1 MKSKLIYFGVIIF
14 LFSFSIVSADDT
26 EFAGRGETVWPIES
40 EDIEMVAETVLVQP
54 AEIGWD
60 ANCIFILKNTGES
73 TEVQVGFPDVTDEG
87 PGADLT
93 EGTIKSFRCFVDG
106 KEVQAEH
113 KKGTQDSL
121 NPELEYPFAY
131 VWKMS
136 FKKGQV
142 RAIRNTYNF
151 RGLYRSD
158 GTIELNYI
166 LTTGALWKGKIKN
179 ALIVFDLGKHDPRF
193 TYSIQPSGYVAKDH
207 QVTWTFKDFEPEADI
222 EIGLSPLVQEWFE
235 QVDHYAKTD
244 SIEVLKRMLFEADW
258 LLERHIPKTV
268 EEEFLLKYDQLIRKF
283 EKYGNSSRYK
293 ALKAL
298 RTDQAEK
305 ATTQSYK
312 FLEELKN
319 RSTLSEED
327 KEFVDFFVDI
337 VERTLENNELCI
349 SFYEILLANIE
360 RDISSLDTIQ
370 DLASREKEKNFL
382 LWKQKGYIEEIKNLN
397 QLIDESK
404 GKKQ

>member
-1 MKSKLIYFGVIIF
+1 MKSKLIYSGILIF

-73 TEVQVGFPDVTDEG
+73 TEVQVGFPDVTNEG
-87 PGADLT
+87 PGADLN
-93 EGTIKSFRCFVDG
+93 EGTIKNFRCFVDG
-106 KEVQAEH
+106 KEVQVEH
-113 KKGTQDSL
+113 KARINDSL
-121 NPELEYPFAY
+121 NSRLTYPFAY
-131 VWKMS
+131 VWRMS

-142 RAIRNTYNF
+142 RAVRNTYNF
-151 RGLYRSD
+151 GGLYISD
-158 GTIELNYI
+158 GTIELTYI
-166 LTTGALWKGKIKN
+166 LKTGALWKGKIKT
-179 ALIVFDLGKHDPRF
+179 ALIVFDLGKPDPRF
-193 TYSIQPSGYVAKDH
+193 TYSIKPPGYMIKNH
-207 QVTWTFKDFEPEADI
+207 QISWTFRDFEPEEDI

-235 QVDHYAKTD
+235 QTVLYAQTD
-244 SIEVLKRMLFEADW
+244 SVEVIKELLDGADW
-258 LLERHIPKTV
+258 LLERHIPETV

-283 EKYGNSSRYK
+283 EKYGNSSRYRS
-293 ALKAL
+293 LKAL
-298 RTDQAEK
+298 RTDQAEE
-305 ATTQSYK
+305 ATKQSYK

-319 RSTLSEED
+319 KSTLSEHD

-349 SFYEILLANIE
+349 GFYEILLAKVE

-382 LWKQKGYIEEIKNLN
+382 LWRQKGYIEEIKNLN
-397 QLIDESK
+397 QFIEESK
-404 GKKQ
+404 RRKP

>member
-1 MKSKLIYFGVIIF
+1 MKSKLIYFGILIF
-14 LFSFSIVSADDT
+14 LLSVSIVLADDT
-26 EFAGRGETVWPIES
+26 EFAGEGETVWPIES
-40 EDIEMVAETVLVQP
+40 GDIEMVAETVLVQP

-93 EGTIKSFRCFVDG
+93 EGTIKYFRCFVDS
-106 KEVQAEH
+106 KEVQVEH
-113 KKGTQDSL
+113 KIGIQDSL
-121 NPELEYPFAY
+121 NPTLKYPFAY
-131 VWKMS
+131 VWKMT
-136 FKKGQV
+136 FNRGQV

-151 RGLYRSD
+151 RGVYRSD
-158 GTIELNYI
+158 GTIELNYV
-166 LTTGALWKGKIKN
+166 LVTGALWKEKIGT
-179 ALIVFDLGKHDPRF
+179 ADIIFDLGKINPHF
-193 TYSIQPSGYVAKDH
+193 AYSIKPAGYVIKNN
-207 QVTWTFKDFEPEADI
+207 QISWSFKDYEPEEDI

-235 QVDHYAKTD
+235 QADHYAKTD
-244 SIEVLKRMLFEADW
+244 SVEVLKGMLDGADW
-258 LLERHIPKTV
+258 LLERHIPETV
-268 EEEFLLKYDQLIRKF
+268 KEEFLLKYDQLMRKF
-283 EKYGNSSRYK
+283 EKYGNSSRYR

-298 RTDQAEK
+298 RTDQAEE
-305 ATTQSYK
+305 ATKQSYK

-319 RSTLSEED
+319 KSTLSEYD

-404 GKKQ
+404 KRKQ